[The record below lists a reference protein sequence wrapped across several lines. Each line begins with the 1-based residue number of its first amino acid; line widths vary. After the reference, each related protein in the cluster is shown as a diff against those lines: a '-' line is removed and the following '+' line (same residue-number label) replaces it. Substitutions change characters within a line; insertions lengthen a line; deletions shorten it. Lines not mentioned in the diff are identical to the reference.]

1 MLDILTRVFLRD
13 TSSKDIARER
23 LRLVLIHDR
32 ASVSPELLNSLK
44 EEMIKVIRKYLDID
58 EESLTVN
65 LENEPDAVA
74 LVANIPVKGLK
85 RPVKSSIRA
94 CPPKG

>member
-1 MLDILTRVFLRD
+1 
-13 TSSKDIARER
+13 
-23 LRLVLIHDR
+23 
-32 ASVSPELLNSLK
+32 
-44 EEMIKVIRKYLDID
+44 MIKVIRKYLDID

-85 RPVKSSIRA
+85 RTGTDKSIPVT
-94 CPPKG
+94 